1 MNKMMMIMMM
11 TMIFMI
17 IWILLRLPRTVW
29 RWDWS
34 VCRARLWH
42 CTGWSVLSTTTR
54 TGSSP
59 TPAPVTPTT
68 SPRPSPSAP
77 PSPSR
82 PPSPATLITT
92 CRGLPAGQGWAVW
105 LCWPYLCLLCI
116 SIRYKP
122 RRPSVITARCTHWRQ
137 QDFPAIN
144 QQFRR
149 FILYQTSHTH
159 AKWQQTKEQKCLTS
173 SNSSKS
179 FLSRSILSNNS
190 FLSSSSSLPIVY
202 KVYHCIK
209 RNVSMLYYVCIL
221 VIINPRWVIF
231 GLWNWSDWS
240 WE

>member
-1 MNKMMMIMMM
+1 MMMMTMMMIMKMM
-11 TMIFMI
+11 FMI
-17 IWILLRLPRTVW
+17 IWISLRLPRTVW
-29 RWDWS
+29 RRGWS

-68 SPRPSPSAP
+68 SPRPSPSPP

-122 RRPSVITARCTHWRQ
+122 RRPSVIAARCTHWRQ

-149 FILYQTSHTH
+149 FILCTRSHAQTS
-159 AKWQQTKEQKCLTS
+159 QKKPS
-173 SNSSKS
+173 D
-179 FLSRSILSNNS
+179 SRQRNKNVLPHRIL
-190 FLSSSSSLPIVY
+190 LKVSSLVLF
-202 KVYHCIK
+202 
-209 RNVSMLYYVCIL
+209 S
-221 VIINPRWVIF
+221 VIIPFFPPLRLSQLSTRFIIVSK
-231 GLWNWSDWS
+231 GT
-240 WE
+240 